1 MDNKILIFLIALLS
15 SCGLIISQDQDKKG
29 VIAKVGE
36 AYLYD
41 DDIIYNSSLG
51 DSTVIYNSQINAW
64 ITKQLILNSAFQ
76 NENVMSQIERKVED
90 YKESLMLFEF
100 EKYLYANSMDIKISE
115 DQISNYYNENKDDFI
130 LPFNLI
136 KTIYAKLPLDA
147 PSINNF

>member
-76 NENVMSQIERKVED
+76 NL
-90 YKESLMLFEF
+90 SL
-100 EKYLYANSMDIKISE
+100 IHI
-115 DQISNYYNENKDDFI
+115 
-130 LPFNLI
+130 
-136 KTIYAKLPLDA
+136 
-147 PSINNF
+147 

>member
-115 DQISNYYNENKDDFI
+115 DQISNYYNAKRDINQRVADSSNAKKGNKRLCDGVS
-130 LPFNLI
+130 LR
-136 KTIYAKLPLDA
+136 
-147 PSINNF
+147 

>member
-100 EKYLYANSMDIKISE
+100 EKYLYANSMDIKISLPKKE
-115 DQISNYYNENKDDFI
+115 LAPMEIILLLHLLLMKILNNKERISNF
-130 LPFNLI
+130 
-136 KTIYAKLPLDA
+136 
-147 PSINNF
+147 

>member
-64 ITKQLILNSAFQ
+64 ITKQLILNSTFQ

-100 EKYLYANSMDIKISE
+100 EKYLFANSMDIKISE
-115 DQISNYYNENKDDFI
+115 DQVSNYYNENKDDFI

-136 KTIYAKLPLDA
+136 KTI
-147 PSINNF
+147 

>member
-136 KTIYAKLPLDA
+136 KTI
-147 PSINNF
+147 